1 MQIVKNPTDFRIN
14 ITNVIFKIINNDIIS
29 KNIEK
34 SIYNYCIKESDKRK
48 IPKKWDNVYFVQIY
62 KDKFKSIYINL
73 TCSDSKSNKNSFYN
87 KIISKIIKSKDVA
100 FTTHQEM
107 KPDRW
112 KVMLDLKNE
121 KESNIYAPRLTA
133 NTDNF
138 TCRKCY
144 SNECS
149 YYQLQTR
156 SADEPMTTFVT
167 CISCGNRWK
176 C

>member
-1 MQIVKNPTDFRIN
+1 MQIVKNPTDFRNN
-14 ITNVIFKIINNDIIS
+14 ITNVISKIINNEIIS

-62 KDKFKSIYINL
+62 IDRLRSIMMNLENNKKLLDTINNKKIKAHKVSYFSHQDMQPDKWKILIN
-73 TCSDSKSNKNSFYN
+73 NK
-87 KIISKIIKSKDVA
+87 
-100 FTTHQEM
+100 
-107 KPDRW
+107 
-112 KVMLDLKNE
+112 
-121 KESNIYAPRLTA
+121 KERDDNLYAPKIDA

-138 TCRKCY
+138 TCRKCR
-144 SNECS
+144 SKRCS

-167 CISCGNRWK
+167 CIDCGNRWK